1 VNEEEEKGWVQMRI
15 LNIEIENFK
24 GISDL
29 KIKFGDSTEIL
40 GANASGKTTVF
51 DALTWLLFDRD
62 SLGNNK
68 FEIRTLDAEGN
79 KIHNTVI
86 SVTGVFDIDGK
97 EVTIKKSQKE
107 NWVKKRGS
115 DVAELQGNKNEYEIN
130 GFPKSQK
137 DYQSFISEIVD
148 DDLFKMLTNPM
159 FFPNMKWQEQRR
171 ILMRL
176 LPEIS
181 DVEIAK
187 KCGCEEIIPD
197 LEMADVDSVK
207 AKYTK
212 AIKEYRKQQAELPVR
227 IDELF
232 KQKQGIDEAE
242 LKALEK
248 RIEEAKSDKA
258 KLCSE
263 LSSMYEKKSNMQ
275 SKILELKFELTEI
288 EKEASAD
295 NLKKRVELTKQIESL
310 TLKNSSL
317 QSEIMAS
324 EEQIRMAESAIKWNT
339 EQGKRI
345 NEEYKKAKAQV
356 FSEDEQTCPLCGQKL
371 PMEKIAEHKA
381 TFEKNKKDSLEAMV
395 SNANKLKQGNKN
407 QSDKIQKAKSDI
419 ERNKAEISVNN
430 KKISKWNVALE
441 EIPVGTDMSQNH
453 EYKQKQEEITALE
466 KSVENLSETKEL
478 ELRIETLEQIIAGAE
493 SALNEIQNIKAN
505 NGRLIVRINELR
517 EEQKDVARACADAER
532 MLYMLETFVREK
544 MSEISGI
551 INAKFDGLEWKLFE
565 LQINGGLKETCE
577 LTVNGVP
584 YGSLNSGHRI
594 VAGLQIIKT
603 LQKVF
608 DVSVPIFIDNAE
620 SVNDFNLPEM
630 DCQVVKLIVTDDKKL
645 VIREVEK

>member
-1 VNEEEEKGWVQMRI
+1 MRI

-40 GANASGKTTVF
+40 GMNASGKTTVF

-68 FEIRTLDAEGN
+68 FEIRTLDADGN

-86 SVTGVFDIDGK
+86 MVMAIMDIDGK

-115 DVAELQGNKNEYEIN
+115 DVAELQGNKNEYEVN

-137 DYQSFISEIVD
+137 DYQTFISEIVD
-148 DDLFKMLTNPM
+148 DDLFKMLTNPLH
-159 FFPNMKWQEQRR
+159 FPNMKWQEQRK

-176 LPEIS
+176 LPNIS
-181 DVEIAK
+181 DVEIAE
-187 KCGCEEIIPD
+187 KCGCVEIIPD
-197 LEMADVDSVK
+197 LEMADADSVK

-242 LKALEK
+242 LKTLEK

-263 LSSMYEKKSNMQ
+263 LSSMDEKKSNIQ

-295 NLKKRVELTKQIESL
+295 NLKKRAELTKQIESL

-324 EEQIRMAESAIKWNT
+324 EEQIRMAESAIKRNT
-339 EQGKRI
+339 EQGKHI
-345 NEEYKKAKAQV
+345 NEEYKKVKAQV

-371 PMEKIAEHKA
+371 PMEKIAEHRA
-381 TFEKNKKDSLEAMV
+381 TFEKNKKDSLETMV
-395 SNANKLKQGNKN
+395 SNANELKQGNKN
-407 QSDKIQKAKSDI
+407 QSDMIQKAKSDI
-419 ERNKAEISVNN
+419 ERNKAEISANN

-441 EIPVGTDMSQNH
+441 EIPVETDVSQNH

-478 ELRIETLEQIIAGAE
+478 ELRIEILEQVITDAE

-517 EEQKDVARACADAER
+517 EEQKDVAQACADAER
-532 MLYMLETFVREK
+532 MLYMLETFVKEK
-544 MSEISGI
+544 MSEVSGL

-565 LQINGGLKETCE
+565 MQINGGLKETCE

-620 SVNDFNLPEM
+620 SVNAFNLPEV

-645 VIREVEK
+645 VIREVGK